1 MQLLITKNNQ
11 MPEEKTFKE
20 ELKVSGDQLVSTV
33 KKLVREANVRHLI
46 IKNEGGKPILE
57 IPVTA
62 ASVGAI
68 LLPVLAALGALAA
81 LVTNCTIEVEKV
93 K

>member
-1 MQLLITKNNQ
+1 

-20 ELKVSGDQLVSTV
+20 ELKISGDQLVETV
-33 KKLVREANVRHLI
+33 KKLVCEANVRHLV
-46 IKNEGGKPILE
+46 IKNEKGEALLE

-81 LVTNCTIEVEKV
+81 LVTNCTVEVIKV

>member
-1 MQLLITKNNQ
+1 

-20 ELKVSGDQLVSTV
+20 ELKVSGDQLVNTV

-46 IKNEGGKPILE
+46 IKNEEGRPILE

-81 LVTNCTIEVEKV
+81 LITKCTIEVEKV
-93 K
+93 NQ

>member
-1 MQLLITKNNQ
+1 

-20 ELKVSGDQLVSTV
+20 ELKISGDQLVKTV
-33 KKLVREANVRHLI
+33 KKLVCETNVRHLV
-46 IKNEGGKPILE
+46 IKNEKGEALLE

-81 LVTNCTIEVEKV
+81 LVTNCTVEVIKV
-93 K
+93 KQ